1 MRDGR
6 NTGGAVE
13 QRYVIRE
20 RMVLS
25 DKSWEVELTLANRDA
40 MGLRMLMGRLRKNA
54 TRSMPM
60 RSMPAAV

>member
-20 RMVLS
+20 RTVLD
-25 DKSWEVELTLANRDA
+25 DKSWEVEFTLANRDA
-40 MGLRMLMGRLRKNA
+40 MGFRMLLGPDRKNA